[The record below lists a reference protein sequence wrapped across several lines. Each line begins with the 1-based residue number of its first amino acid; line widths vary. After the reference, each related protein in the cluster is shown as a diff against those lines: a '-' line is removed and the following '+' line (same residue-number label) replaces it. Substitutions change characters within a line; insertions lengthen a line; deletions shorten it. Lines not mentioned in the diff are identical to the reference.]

1 MNEQEVSPM
10 TTLLTQHVPA
20 RVTAPHLKAPQTTD
34 NLVRLRRRLDP
45 GAGGFHRF
53 RERTE

>member
-1 MNEQEVSPM
+1 M

-20 RVTAPHLKAPQTTD
+20 RVTAPPLKAPQTTD